1 MKEDDLLDYIP
12 KYDYIY
18 HNLRDLSEEAIRLLD
33 NQFLVSFLLTLK
45 YAFDKEMLKVKLPEI
60 LMLMFAG
67 GSGDSQHTLVVYN
80 FELVDYS
87 VEEIK
92 QILDGLPSNLQDK
105 VMNTYQ
111 MLIEKGRQEEREI
124 AARLIA
130 RERAKAERQA
140 YAEKLTA
147 AGKLKASG
155 LENEMIADIMALPLN
170 VVESL

>member
-1 MKEDDLLDYIP
+1 
-12 KYDYIY
+12 
-18 HNLRDLSEEAIRLLD
+18 
-33 NQFLVSFLLTLK
+33 
-45 YAFDKEMLKVKLPEI
+45 MLKAKLPEI
-60 LMLMFAG
+60 LMLTFAG

-111 MLIEKGRQEEREI
+111 MLIEKGRQEERAI

-130 RERAKAERQA
+130 RERAKAETRAERQA

-155 LENEMIADIMALPLN
+155 LDNKMIADIMSLPLK

>member
-1 MKEDDLLDYIP
+1 M
-12 KYDYIY
+12 
-18 HNLRDLSEEAIRLLD
+18 LD

-45 YAFDKEMLKVKLPEI
+45 YAFNKEMLKVKLPEI
-60 LMLMFAG
+60 LMLTFAG

-130 RERAKAERQA
+130 RERARVEQERAKAAARAERQA

-155 LENEMIADIMALPLN
+155 LENEMIADIMSLPLN